1 MHGIPK
7 EVQRVCHICC
17 GYPNSLDSEGYKKAD
32 LDAYD
37 RIASLVDDSTI
48 DEVSLEDSHRHND
61 LNLLEKFTK
70 TK

>member
-1 MHGIPK
+1 MFAIF
-7 EVQRVCHICC
+7 CC

-48 DEVSLEDSHRHND
+48 DEVSLEDSHLSLIHI
-61 LNLLEKFTK
+61 
-70 TK
+70 